1 LIFLADEKRGDFTLK
16 MNIIFSAL
24 LFFSFSVHAG
34 TEVIELPENGGI
46 SCDNNLPFKFS
57 TDNLFQTKC
66 DLSKV
71 EKRDNLRQNRIL
83 CDCLKS
89 EAKANVFIQSR
100 LDDGQVT
107 RDRIDKSKQEYQK
120 RFVDVYGKMT
130 LGASIQSEILNL
142 NNEESVD
149 GTSDKKVG
157 CTASEF
163 SGLMSEKIEANIKI
177 QSDALSSLLN
187 EAQEKFAKCKKNKS
201 EADCLNQKNVINQ
214 IIQNQRE
221 LKEKSPCSVSLNLL
235 KTQLNSDHSLD
246 DMKRYFSKDKKTL
259 DQINLIEG
267 VLKSGKVMSLAFYAG
282 APVPLSFNSCETIKK
297 FVAGPYQKFNE
308 SQIEGADI
316 LARRSSQC
324 DAGDL
329 LCNLMEQQNQNLQN
343 KIKERYRPT
352 KDCITQAEFDTYKGM
367 PGEELLGLFADT
379 RRKPGSILK
388 IPHSTESIVDKQRI
402 DFLRSNPII
411 AKMATDDKMRAELG
425 QKLHSLALEMKG
437 KSPAEKFKK
446 YISFMKDDVKKLLKD
461 KEMKSVN
468 EYVCHSLVDNLT
480 AIELANDIPPIDKK
494 EKHDGDI
501 GMLFHHLDRC
511 HVDDF
516 NQSATT
522 NLNKTLETS
531 PIFTLGL
538 TSGEVKDEKKE
549 FDDLKA
555 QVCGEYNETFAKKN
569 CHSVLDEK
577 CRNKF
582 LKNTKN
588 AVAGAISDTP
598 GAINS
603 FLNEKQIS
611 HAMADT
617 DRNQQD
623 NDFKSWYKENVASKF
638 DPNVLASRGY
648 EDNFVKSQEQ
658 NRSISST
665 TEVPERFSNTSS
677 NVTTPSVATSTN
689 PAIGSSSQANSP
701 GQQVP
706 DYAQQTSPTFDPT
719 KLSNATGPKDL
730 IPNFNQLPLT
740 DQKQSL
746 SDVKDFIASQDNPP
760 FDPEVVDEEINK
772 VDDKI
777 AAIKKSS
784 ITPDNQDVRSGSIVN
799 PAAAA
804 TFTNPGQVNPALSGS
819 IGPSISNQSNFASN
833 RNSNFGKNVKPSV
846 NGAKSMNEA
855 LLNANES
862 RENPESISSGSRS
875 PASVN
880 GTEIFNFQKGVLD
893 PSLVDQALLVQEQVL
908 VPETHEKYEKIK
920 SNLDDLKKY
929 LAEKVDPSQFKESKV
944 FKIKDPNKSPD
955 AYILFY
961 VSKGQSGSINVKTID
976 RKKTLKSLNN
986 SFK

>member
-1 LIFLADEKRGDFTLK
+1 MI
-16 MNIIFSAL
+16 IIFSTLL
-24 LFFSFSVHAG
+24 LFSLFVNAQ
-34 TEVIELPENGGI
+34 TEVPEVSENGGET
-46 SCDNNLPFKFS
+46 CDNNLPFQFS

-66 DLSKV
+66 DFKKV
-71 EKRDNLRQNRIL
+71 EKRNNLRQKRLI
-83 CDCLKS
+83 CECLK
-89 EAKANVFIQSR
+89 EDAKKNVFFKSR
-100 LDDGQVT
+100 LEDDNVT
-107 RDRIDKSKQEYQK
+107 KERIDKSKQEYRT

-142 NNEESVD
+142 TNEESVD

-163 SGLMSEKIEANIKI
+163 SGLMSEKMEANIKI
-177 QSDALSSLLN
+177 QSDALTSLLN
-187 EAQEKFAKCKKNKS
+187 EAQKKLEKCKKNNN
-201 EADCLNQKNVINQ
+201 ETDCTSQKNVIKQ
-214 IIQNQRE
+214 ITQNQRE

-235 KTQLNSDHSLD
+235 KTQLSSDHSLD
-246 DMKRYFSKDKKTL
+246 DMRRYFSTDKKTL
-259 DQINLIEG
+259 DQINFIEG
-267 VLKSGKVMSLAFYAG
+267 VLRNGKVMSVAFYAG
-282 APVPLSFNSCETIKK
+282 APVPLSFNSCEIIKK

-308 SQIEGADI
+308 SQIEGADV
-316 LARRSSQC
+316 LSRRSSQC

-329 LCNLMEQQNQNLQN
+329 LCNLIEQQNQNLQN
-343 KIKERYRPT
+343 KIKERYSPS
-352 KDCITQAEFDTYKGM
+352 KDCITQAEFDTFKGM
-367 PGEELLGLFADT
+367 PGDDLLDLFASK
-379 RRKPGSILK
+379 RRRPGEILQ
-388 IPHSTESIVDKQRI
+388 IPNSTDSIVEKQRI

-437 KSPAEKFKK
+437 KSPAERFKS
-446 YISFMKDDVKKLLKD
+446 YIGFMKEDVKKLLKD

-468 EYVCHSLVDNLT
+468 EFVCHSLVDNLT
-480 AIELANDIPPIDKK
+480 AIELANDVPPIDMK
-494 EKHDGDI
+494 EKHDGQI
-501 GMLFHHLDRC
+501 GTLFHHLDNC
-511 HVDDF
+511 HIKEY
-516 NQSATT
+516 NQSSATT

-538 TSGEVKDEKKE
+538 TSSQANDEKNE
-549 FDDLKA
+549 FDNLKA
-555 QVCGEYNETFAKKN
+555 QVCGEYNEVYAKKN
-569 CHSVLDEK
+569 CNSKLDEK
-577 CRNKF
+577 CRNKY
-582 LKNTKN
+582 LKESKN
-588 AVAGAISDTP
+588 SVGGAIVDAT
-598 GAINS
+598 GFINP

-611 HAMADT
+611 NAMADT
-617 DRNQQD
+617 DRNKQD

-638 DPNVLASRGY
+638 DPNVLASRGN

-665 TEVPERFSNTSS
+665 TEVPERFSNNHST
-677 NVTTPSVATSTN
+677 VITPSVAAASSSPN
-689 PAIGSSSQANSP
+689 GSSSVSNSA

-706 DYAQQTSPTFDPT
+706 DYAQQTTPTFDPT
-719 KLSNATGPKDL
+719 KIGNATGPKDL

-746 SDVKDFIASQDNPP
+746 SDVKDFIASQENPP
-760 FDPEVVDEEINK
+760 FDASDVDEEINK

-777 AAIKKSS
+777 AAIKKASGSS
-784 ITPDNQDVRSGSIVN
+784 EKGDIPSGSIIN
-799 PAAAA
+799 PAPAAAL
-804 TFTNPGQVNPALSGS
+804 TNPGQVNPASSGS
-819 IGPSISNQSNFASN
+819 FSSSIFNQSNLAIN
-833 RNSNFGKNVKPSV
+833 RNSNLGKNVKSSV

-855 LLNANES
+855 LLKANES
-862 RENPESISSGSRS
+862 RENPEGASSGSRS

-880 GTEIFNFQKGVLD
+880 GSEIINFQKGVLD
-893 PSLVDQALLVQEQVL
+893 PSLVDQALLVHEQVL

-929 LAEKVDPSQFKESKV
+929 LAEKVDPSQLKESKV

-961 VSKGQSGSINVKTID
+961 VSVGPSGSINVKTID